1 MLVAAMTELA
11 HRPAPCLRPR
21 VTRRRIIP
29 VLLCF
34 CAILGAVRC
43 GHPATADECRII
55 VDRTVELELKAMNVS
70 DPAELARRRGTSL
83 GAGAGGAT
91 PESRLAG
98 CLGRH
103 LTDRQ
108 MECVR
113 SAKTA
118 VEISARCLQ

>member
-1 MLVAAMTELA
+1 MLAAAMTELP
-11 HRPAPCLRPR
+11 HRPSPPLRPR
-21 VTRRRIIP
+21 GIGGRITA
-29 VLLCF
+29 VLLGVY
-34 CAILGAVRC
+34 AILGAASC

-55 VDRTVELELKAMNVS
+55 VDRIVELELRAQNVS
-70 DPAELARRRGTSL
+70 DPAEIARRRGTSL
-83 GAGAGGAT
+83 GAGDSGAT

>member
-1 MLVAAMTELA
+1 MTRCA
-11 HRPAPCLRPR
+11 YRPISRLRRPGIGGCIA
-21 VTRRRIIP
+21 TFI
-29 VLLCF
+29 LGF
-34 CAILGAVRC
+34 CAISGTTSC

-55 VDRTVELELKAMNVS
+55 VDRTIDLELKAMNVS
-70 DPAELARRRGTSL
+70 DPAEIARRRGTSL
-83 GAGAGGAT
+83 VAGDSGAT

-113 SAKTA
+113 QAKTA

>member
-1 MLVAAMTELA
+1 MLVAAMTDLA
-11 HRPAPCLRPR
+11 RRPAPCLRPGAAW
-21 VTRRRIIP
+21 RRIIP
-29 VLLCF
+29 VLLGF
-34 CAILGAVRC
+34 IAILGAASC
-43 GHPATADECRII
+43 GHPATADECRLI

-70 DPAELARRRGTSL
+70 DPAELARRRNTSL
-83 GAGAGGAT
+83 GSGDSGAT

-118 VEISARCLQ
+118 AEISTRCLQ